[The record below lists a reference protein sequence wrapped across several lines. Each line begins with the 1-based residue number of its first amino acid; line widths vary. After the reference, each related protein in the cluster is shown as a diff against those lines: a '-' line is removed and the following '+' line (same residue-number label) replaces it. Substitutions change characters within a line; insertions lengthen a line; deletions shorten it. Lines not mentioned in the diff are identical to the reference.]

1 MAAFAY
7 KARNREGGLVTGT
20 LESDNVDRA
29 AEQLVGS
36 GITPVE
42 IRSLG
47 SEQGDVKRSN
57 RPFGGLFRSKVRAE
71 EIIMLCR
78 QLRTL
83 LKAGVPILRGLSGL
97 AETTRNEQLA
107 DALRDVY
114 QQLQSGRELNAAL
127 AQHPKIFSPLFVSL
141 VRIGENTGGLD
152 QSFAQLAI
160 YLEIEQ
166 NTRERVKTAMR
177 YPAIVLGSIGIAIAV
192 INVWVIPA
200 FADAFASY
208 GAELPLMTRI
218 LIGTSEF
225 TVDSWH
231 WLLATVFGAWFGFR
245 SWIRTP
251 AGELTWSRWLLKL
264 PLVGS
269 IMIKA
274 LLGRFAHALSMII
287 RAGVPL
293 VHGLSVVADVVDNA
307 HVARQM
313 LSMRDGI
320 AKGDSI
326 SRVAAQT
333 GLFTP
338 LVLQMISVGEETGA
352 VDELLAET
360 AEHYQSEVE
369 YELKALSDAIEPIVI
384 VIIGAMVTVLALGV
398 FLPLWDLS
406 SAAQG

>member
-1 MAAFAY
+1 MSAFAY
-7 KARNREGGLVTGT
+7 KARNRDGSLVAGT
-20 LESDNVDRA
+20 IEADSPDRV
-29 AEQLVGS
+29 AEQLFGG
-36 GITPVE
+36 GITPIE
-42 IRSLG
+42 IQPIAAGR
-47 SEQGDVKRSN
+47 DKRSSGKGSGFFQ
-57 RPFGGLFRSKVRAE
+57 PKLKAE

-97 AETTRNEQLA
+97 AETSRNEQLSG
-107 DALRDVY
+107 ALRDVY

-127 AQHPKIFSPLFVSL
+127 AQHPRIFSRLFVAL
-141 VRIGENTGGLD
+141 VRIGESTGRLD
-152 QSFAQLAI
+152 QSFAQLAT
-160 YLEIEQ
+160 YLELEQ
-166 NTRERVKTAMR
+166 STRDRVKSAVR
-177 YPAIVLGSIGIAIAV
+177 YPAIVLLSIAVAVAV

-200 FADAFASY
+200 FADAFAQF

-225 TVDSWH
+225 TIEYWP
-231 WLLATVFGAWFGFR
+231 WLVAMILGAWFGFR
-245 SWIRTP
+245 SWTRTES
-251 AGELTWSRWLLKL
+251 GELLWSRMLLEM
-264 PLVGS
+264 PLVGP
-269 IMIKA
+269 IVTKA
-274 LLGRFAHALSMII
+274 LLARFSHALSMTIQS
-287 RAGVPL
+287 GVPL

-307 HVARQM
+307 YVAKQL

-320 AKGDSI
+320 SKGDSI

-338 LVLQMISVGEETGA
+338 LVLQMISVGEETGS

-369 YELKALSDAIEPIVI
+369 YELKSLSDAIEPIVI
-384 VIIGAMVTVLALGV
+384 VIIGALVTVLALGV